1 MSEATQALIA
11 RHIAEYDAL
20 AKQER
25 HITIDMVHFC
35 GDSLFQ
41 AFQIALDDDA
51 LPPATRL
58 LYDAAEKISS
68 SADDITYDHPEA
80 SRQRLAYVLAL
91 DALLTSP
98 DAVMAAIKQVRDDLV
113 AGDPKLAL
121 MK

>member
-25 HITIDMVHFC
+25 HIELDMVHFC
-35 GDSLFQ
+35 GDSLYQ
-41 AFQIALDDDA
+41 AFQIALDEKDLTPEA
-51 LPPATRL
+51 RTLIE
-58 LYDAAEKISS
+58 AADRVSLS
-68 SADDITYDHPEA
+68 VDVPYDHPEA
-80 SRQRLAYVLAL
+80 TRQRVAYVLLL
-91 DALLTSP
+91 DAVLTSP
-98 DAVMAAIKQVRDDLV
+98 DAVMAAIKRVRDDLV

>member
-25 HITIDMVHFC
+25 HIAIDMVHFC
-35 GDSLFQ
+35 GDSLYQ
-41 AFQIALDDDA
+41 AFSIALDEKA
-51 LPPATRL
+51 LSPAARL
-58 LYDAAEKISS
+58 LYNNAERISL
-68 SADDITYDHPEA
+68 SANDIGYDHPEA
-80 SRQRLAYVLAL
+80 SQNRLAYVMLL
-91 DALLTSP
+91 DAVLVSP
-98 DAVMAAIKQVRDDLV
+98 DVVMAAIKRIRDDLV